1 MATLN
6 FIQHPQAVAVYIGI
20 TVQNRVISHL
30 SRNGIKLKSNMRQ
43 GGVGKS
49 ILACTARQY
58 NDSCSVAKQISS
70 ILPIPQK
77 RPMTDERNPETG
89 PQLLVG

>member
-1 MATLN
+1 MAIFN
-6 FIQHPQAVAVYIGI
+6 FIQHPQAVAVSEYIGT
-20 TVQNRVISHL
+20 TVQNKFISHL
-30 SRNGIKLKSNMRQ
+30 SRNGIKLKTNMRQ

-70 ILPIPQK
+70 ILPIPHK
-77 RPMTDERNPETG
+77 
-89 PQLLVG
+89 